1 MNNHDQSKTWKFFE
15 QNELTHSAAHYLMT
29 IHDLKEKDGYAR
41 LSDIAA
47 HMDITA
53 GSCKITLSKLIEK

>member
-1 MNNHDQSKTWKFFE
+1 MSKHEQSKTWKFFE

-29 IHDLKEKDGYAR
+29 VSELKEKDGYAR

-47 HMDITA
+47 HMDITP
-53 GSCKITLSKLIEK
+53 